1 MKVRLGVFLLML
13 AAGTLMFAQPAAAEG
28 EAVQVRLQVRDA
40 EGNRTPVPDVGFTV
54 TSADGSEVGSGVSDA
69 EGVFLFPVPAVG
81 DYTLTI
87 DPATLPDG
95 IALSDP
101 DAASRTVTVSEGGTA
116 NAIFALSDGS
126 EGEGGASASDG
137 TGITFRRVAQ
147 LTVDGVK
154 LGLFLGMAA
163 IGLSLIFG
171 TTGLVNFAHSEMIA
185 FGYFAAYFFNFY
197 GLAGF
202 FGFMAQWP
210 APFGDGVNL
219 IFATILAVIAGA
231 GFGWLL
237 DVTIFAPLR
246 RRGVSLIAQLVV
258 TIGLSILLRYG
269 FLFIFGGT
277 QRFFKD
283 YTAQRGNTYFGLID
297 LTNKDLLTMIISI
310 IVLIIVGLVLAKT
323 RIGKAM
329 RAVSDNRDLAE
340 SSGID
345 VERVI
350 RTVWIAG
357 GALAALGGVFLG
369 LSETVNWLL
378 GFRMLLLIFAG
389 VTLGGLGTTYGAL
402 VGCLLVGMG
411 IQLSTLFIPIE
422 LKNAGAMAVLIGV
435 LLFRPQGILGRAERI
450 G

>member
-1 MKVRLGVFLLML
+1 MRNRLGLSLLILIAGIML
-13 AAGTLMFAQPAAAEG
+13 FAGPAAAQG
-28 EAVQVRLQVRDA
+28 EAVQVRLQYRDA
-40 EGNRTPVPDVGFTV
+40 EGERQPVPDVSFTV
-54 TSADGSEVGSGVSDA
+54 TDSAGSEVGSGTTDA
-69 EGVFLFPVPAVG
+69 EGVFLLEVPG
-81 DYTLTI
+81 PDDYTIAI
-87 DPATLPDG
+87 DPSTLPEG
-95 IALSDP
+95 IILTDESVT
-101 DAASRTVTVSEGGTA
+101 SRTVTVSEGGRG
-116 NAIFALSDGS
+116 NAIFAVDDGS
-126 EGEGGASASDG
+126 NGGESASSSES
-137 TGITFRRVAQ
+137 GISVRRVAQ
-147 LTVDGVK
+147 LTVDGIK

-197 GLAGF
+197 GLAGV
-202 FGFMAQWP
+202 FGFMAEWP
-210 APFGDGVNL
+210 APFGGGVNL
-219 IFATILAVIAGA
+219 IIAAGIAMILGGV
-231 GFGWLL
+231 FGWLL
-237 DVTIFAPLR
+237 DVILFAPLR
-246 RRGVSLIAQLVV
+246 RMGVSLIAQLVV
-258 TIGLSILLRYG
+258 TIGLSVFLRYG
-269 FLFIFGGT
+269 FLLIFGGT
-277 QRFFKD
+277 QRFYRD
-283 YTAQRGNTYFGLID
+283 YTAQRGRTYLGLVD
-297 LTNKDLLTMIISI
+297 LTNKDLLTMVISI
-310 IVLIIVGLVLAKT
+310 LVLVAVGLVLAKT

-350 RTVWIAG
+350 RQVWIAG

-422 LKNAGAMAVLIGV
+422 LKNAGALAVLIGI
-435 LLFRPQGILGRAERI
+435 LLFRPQGILGRAERV

>member
-1 MKVRLGVFLLML
+1 MRNRLLASLLMVL
-13 AAGTLMFAQPAAAEG
+13 AGLLLFADPAAAEG

-40 EGNRTPVPDVGFTV
+40 EGERTPVVGVEFAV
-54 TSADGSEVGSGVSDA
+54 TDSAGADVGSGTTDD
-69 EGVFLFPVPAVG
+69 EGTFRLDVPGVG
-81 DYTLTI
+81 DYTITI
-87 DPATLPDG
+87 DPATLPEG
-95 IALSDP
+95 ITLEGDEV
-101 DAASRTVTVSEGGTA
+101 SRTVTVNEGRTG
-116 NAIFALSDGS
+116 NAIFAVSDGS
-126 EGEGGASASDG
+126 NGGSASSSG
-137 TGITFRRVAQ
+137 ESGITFRRVAQ

-185 FGYFAAYFFNFY
+185 FGFFAAYFFNFY
-197 GLAGF
+197 GLAGV
-202 FGFMAQWP
+202 FGFMAEWP

-219 IFATILAVIAGA
+219 IIAAGFAVVLGA

-237 DVTIFAPLR
+237 DAALFSPLR
-246 RRGVSLIAQLVV
+246 RMGVSLIAQLVV

-269 FLFIFGGT
+269 FLLIFGGN
-277 QRFFKD
+277 QRFFRD
-283 YTAQRGNTYFGLID
+283 YTAQRGRTYLGLID
-297 LTNKDLLTMIISI
+297 LTNKDLLTMVISI
-310 IVLIIVGLVLAKT
+310 AVLVMVGLVLAKT

-350 RTVWIAG
+350 RLVWVAG

-422 LKNAGAMAVLIGV
+422 LKNAGALAVLIGV
-435 LLFRPQGILGRAERI
+435 LLVRPQGLLGRAERI

>member
-1 MKVRLGVFLLML
+1 MKIRLGVSLLML
-13 AAGTLMFAQPAAAEG
+13 VAGILLFANPAAAEG
-28 EAVQVRLQVRDA
+28 EAVQVRLQTRDA
-40 EGNRTPVPDVGFTV
+40 EGNRTPVVDVAFTV
-54 TSADGSEVGSGVSDA
+54 TAADGTEIGSGVTDS
-69 EGVFLFPVPAVG
+69 EGIFRLDVPGIG
-81 DYTLTI
+81 DYTITI
-87 DPATLPDG
+87 DPSTLPEG
-95 IALSDP
+95 ITLADE
-101 DAASRTVTVSEGGTA
+101 AASSRTVTVSDGGTG
-116 NAIFALSDGS
+116 NAIFALSDAAVGEIDDGS
-126 EGEGGASASDG
+126 GFSL
-137 TGITFRRVAQ
+137 RRVSQ
-147 LTVDGVK
+147 LTVDGIK

-185 FGYFAAYFFNFY
+185 MGYFAAYFFNFY
-197 GLAGF
+197 GLAGL
-202 FGFMAQWP
+202 FGFMAGWP

-219 IFATILAVIAGA
+219 IFAAGLAVVVG
-231 GFGWLL
+231 GLFGWIL
-237 DVTIFAPLR
+237 DAALFAPLR
-246 RRGVSLIAQLVV
+246 RMGVSLIAQLVV
-258 TIGLSILLRYG
+258 TIGLAVLLRYG
-269 FLFIFGGT
+269 FLLIFGGG
-277 QRFFKD
+277 QRFYRE
-283 YTAQRGNTYFGLID
+283 YTAQRGRTYLGLID
-297 LTNKDLLTMIISI
+297 LTNKDLLTMVISVV
-310 IVLIIVGLVLAKT
+310 VLVAVGLVLART

-350 RTVWIAG
+350 RMVWVAG

-402 VGCLLVGMG
+402 LGCLIVGMG

-422 LKNAGAMAVLIGV
+422 LKNAGALAVLIGI
-435 LLFRPQGILGRAERI
+435 LLFRPQGILGRAERV

>member
-1 MKVRLGVFLLML
+1 VKIRLGVSLLL
-13 AAGTLMFAQPAAAEG
+13 LVAGILLFANPAAAEG

-40 EGNRTPVPDVGFTV
+40 EGERSPVPDVGFSV
-54 TSADGSEVGSGVSDA
+54 TASDGSEVGSGTTDA
-69 EGVFLFPVPAVG
+69 EGVFLLEVPGAD
-81 DYTLTI
+81 DYTITI
-87 DPATLPDG
+87 DPSTLPDG
-95 IALSDP
+95 IVMAD
-101 DAASRTVTVSEGGTA
+101 DAVTERSVTVSEGGTA
-116 NAIFALSDGS
+116 NAIFGLSDGS
-126 EGEGGASASDG
+126 DGGSTSDS
-137 TGITFRRVAQ
+137 GITLRRVAQ

-171 TTGLVNFAHSEMIA
+171 TTGLVNFGHSEMIA

-197 GLAGF
+197 GLAGL
-202 FGFMAQWP
+202 FGFMAEWP
-210 APFGDGVNL
+210 APFGGGVNL

-237 DVTIFAPLR
+237 DAVIFSPLR
-246 RRGVSLIAQLVV
+246 RMGVSLIAQLVV
-258 TIGLSILLRYG
+258 TIGLSIFLRYG
-269 FLFIFGGT
+269 FLLIFGGT
-277 QRFFKD
+277 QRFYAD
-283 YTAQRGNTYFGLID
+283 YTAQRGRTYLGLVD
-297 LTNKDLLTMIISI
+297 LTNKDLITMIIS
-310 IVLIIVGLVLAKT
+310 VLVLVGVGLVLAKT

-350 RTVWIAG
+350 RLVWVAG

-402 VGCLLVGMG
+402 LGCLLVGMG
-411 IQLSTLFIPIE
+411 IQLSTLLIPIE

-435 LLFRPQGILGRAERI
+435 LLFRPQGLLGRAERI

>member
-1 MKVRLGVFLLML
+1 MRNRLVVSLLMVL
-13 AAGTLMFAQPAAAEG
+13 AGLMLFAGPAAAQG

-40 EGNRTPVPDVGFTV
+40 EGERTPVVGVGFTV
-54 TSADGSEVGSGVSDA
+54 TDAAGADIGSGVTDD
-69 EGVFLFPVPAVG
+69 EGIFRLEVPGPG
-81 DYTLTI
+81 DYTITV
-87 DPATLPDG
+87 DPATLPEG
-95 IALSDP
+95 IALADESVV
-101 DAASRTVTVSEGGTA
+101 SRTVTISDGGTG

-126 EGEGGASASDG
+126 DGGASASSDS
-137 TGITFRRVAQ
+137 GITGRRVAQ

-197 GLAGF
+197 GLAGL
-202 FGFMAQWP
+202 FGFMAEWP

-219 IFATILAVIAGA
+219 IFAAGFAVVLGA
-231 GFGWLL
+231 AFGWLL
-237 DVTIFAPLR
+237 DASLFAPLR
-246 RRGVSLIAQLVV
+246 RMGVSLIAQLVV
-258 TIGLSILLRYG
+258 TIGLSIFLRYG
-269 FLFIFGGT
+269 FLLIFGGT
-277 QRFFKD
+277 QRFYRD
-283 YTAQRGNTYFGLID
+283 YTAQRGRTYLGLID
-297 LTNKDLLTMIISI
+297 LTDKDLLTMVISVV
-310 IVLIIVGLVLAKT
+310 VLVAVGLVLART

-350 RTVWIAG
+350 RLVWVAG

-402 VGCLLVGMG
+402 LGCLLVGMG
-411 IQLSTLFIPIE
+411 IQLSTLIIPIE
-422 LKNAGAMAVLIGV
+422 LKNAGALAVLIGV
-435 LLFRPQGILGRAERI
+435 LLFRPQGLLGRAERI

>member
-1 MKVRLGVFLLML
+1 MKTRIGLALFLALVGIL
-13 AAGTLMFAQPAAAEG
+13 SISGPASAQD
-28 EAVQVRLQVRDA
+28 EAVQVRLQGRNEEGDRVGVPGVLFSVTDA
-40 EGNRTPVPDVGFTV
+40 NGAEVGADVTD
-54 TSADGSEVGSGVSDA
+54 ADGIFRLS
-69 EGVFLFPVPAVG
+69 VPEAG
-81 DYTLTI
+81 EYTLTV
-87 DPATLPDG
+87 DPETLPEG
-95 IALSDP
+95 TTLRDP
-101 DAASRTVTVSEGGTA
+101 EATSVTVSVNPGGTA
-116 NAIFALSDGS
+116 NAIFGLDTGN
-126 EGEGGASASDG
+126 ESASSSSES
-137 TGITFRRVAQ
+137 GITVRRVAQ

-197 GLAGF
+197 GLAGL
-202 FGFMAQWP
+202 FGFMASWP

-219 IFATILAVIAGA
+219 IGATALAVIAGA

-237 DVTIFAPLR
+237 DAALFAPLR

-269 FLFIFGGT
+269 FLLIFGGT
-277 QRFFKD
+277 QRFYKEF
-283 YTAQRGNTYFGLID
+283 TAQRGRQYFGLVDI
-297 LTNKDLLTMIISI
+297 TNKDLITMAITLV
-310 IVLIIVGLVLAKT
+310 VLLAVGLMLSKS

-329 RAVSDNRDLAE
+329 RAVSDNRDLAA
-340 SSGID
+340 SSGIN

-350 RTVWIAG
+350 RIVWVAG

-402 VGCLLVGMG
+402 LGCLLVGMG

-422 LKNAGAMAVLIGV
+422 LKNAGALLVLIGI
-435 LLFRPQGILGRAERI
+435 LLFRPQGLLGRAERI

>member
-1 MKVRLGVFLLML
+1 MLVAGILL
-13 AAGTLMFAQPAAAEG
+13 FASPAAAEG
-28 EAVQVRLQVRDA
+28 ESVQVRLQNRDA
-40 EGNRTPVPDVGFTV
+40 EGERFPVPNVTFTV
-54 TSADGSEVGSGVSDA
+54 TAADGSEVGSGATDA
-69 EGVFLFPVPAVG
+69 EGVFLLEVPGPG
-81 DYTLTI
+81 DYTLSI
-87 DPATLPDG
+87 DPATLPEG
-95 IALSDP
+95 IALADESLT
-101 DAASRTVTVSEGGTA
+101 SRTVTVSEGGTA

-126 EGEGGASASDG
+126 VDSSSSTG
-137 TGITFRRVAQ
+137 GITFRRVAQ

-185 FGYFAAYFFNFY
+185 FGYLTAYFFNFY
-197 GLAGF
+197 GLAGV
-202 FGFMAQWP
+202 FGFMAEWP
-210 APFGDGVNL
+210 APFGGGVNL
-219 IFATILAVIAGA
+219 IFATVIAVILGA

-237 DVTIFAPLR
+237 DVVIFAPLR

-258 TIGLSILLRYG
+258 TIGLSIFLRYG
-269 FLFIFGGT
+269 YLLIFEGT
-277 QRFFKD
+277 QRFYRD
-283 YTAQRGNTYFGLID
+283 YTAQRGRTYLGLVD
-297 LTNKDLLTMIISI
+297 LTNKDLLTMIISVV
-310 IVLIIVGLVLAKT
+310 VLMLVGLVLART

-345 VERVI
+345 VERVV
-350 RTVWIAG
+350 RLVWIAG

-369 LSETVNWLL
+369 LSETVNYLL

-422 LKNAGAMAVLIGV
+422 LKNAGALAVLIGI

>member
-1 MKVRLGVFLLML
+1 MRKRLVVSLLTVL
-13 AAGTLMFAQPAAAEG
+13 AGILLFANPAAAQG

-40 EGNRTPVPDVGFTV
+40 EGERTPVVGVGFSV
-54 TSADGSEVGSGVSDA
+54 VDSDGADVGSGVTDG
-69 EGVFLFPVPAVG
+69 EGLFRLEVPGAG

-87 DPATLPDG
+87 DPETLPEG
-95 IALSDP
+95 IALADDSET
-101 DAASRTVTVSEGGTA
+101 SRPVTVSEGGTG
-116 NAIFALSDGS
+116 NAIFAVSDGS
-126 EGEGGASASDG
+126 DGGASLSVES
-137 TGITFRRVAQ
+137 GITGRRVAQ
-147 LTVDGVK
+147 LTVDGLK

-197 GLAGF
+197 GLAGL
-202 FGFMAQWP
+202 FGFMAEWP

-219 IFATILAVIAGA
+219 IFAGGLAVVCGA
-231 GFGWLL
+231 AFGWLL
-237 DVTIFAPLR
+237 DAALFSPLR
-246 RRGVSLIAQLVV
+246 KRGVSLIAQLVV
-258 TIGLSILLRYG
+258 TIGLSVLMRYG
-269 FLFIFGGT
+269 FLLIFGGT
-277 QRFFKD
+277 QRFYRD
-283 YTAQRGNTYFGLID
+283 YTSQRGRTYIGLID
-297 LTNKDLLTMIISI
+297 LTDKDLITMIISVA
-310 IVLIIVGLVLAKT
+310 VLVAVGLVLAKT

-350 RTVWIAG
+350 RLVWVAG

-422 LKNAGAMAVLIGV
+422 LKNAGALAVLIGV

>member
-1 MKVRLGVFLLML
+1 
-13 AAGTLMFAQPAAAEG
+13 
-28 EAVQVRLQVRDA
+28 
-40 EGNRTPVPDVGFTV
+40 EGNRTAVPGVSFTV
-54 TSADGSEVGSGVSDA
+54 TAADGSEVGTGVSDI
-69 EGVFLFPVPAVG
+69 EGVVLVEVPGAG

-87 DPATLPDG
+87 DPATLPEG
-95 IALSDP
+95 IGLAD
-101 DAASRTVTVSEGGTA
+101 DAAISRTVSVSEGGTA

-126 EGEGGASASDG
+126 DGGAALTGDS
-137 TGITFRRVAQ
+137 GITFRRVSQ

-185 FGYFAAYFFNFY
+185 FGYLAAYFFNFY
-197 GLAGF
+197 GLAGV
-202 FGFMAQWP
+202 FGFMAEWP
-210 APFGDGVNL
+210 WVLGGGVNL
-219 IFATILAVIAGA
+219 IIATIIAVILGA

-237 DVTIFAPLR
+237 DWVIFAPLR

-258 TIGLSILLRYG
+258 TIGLSVFLRYG
-269 FLFIFGGT
+269 FLLIFEGT
-277 QRFFKD
+277 QRFYRDF
-283 YTAQRGNTYFGLID
+283 TAQRGRTYLGLVD
-297 LTNKDLLTMIISI
+297 LTDKDLLTMIVSI
-310 IVLIIVGLVLAKT
+310 LVLVLVGLVLAKT

-340 SSGID
+340 SSGIN

-350 RTVWIAG
+350 RMVWVAG
-357 GALAALGGVFLG
+357 GGLAALGGVFLA

-422 LKNAGAMAVLIGV
+422 LKNAGALAVLIGI

>member
-1 MKVRLGVFLLML
+1 MRNRLVASLLMVVFGIAL
-13 AAGTLMFAQPAAAEG
+13 FATPAAAEG
-28 EAVQVRLQVRDA
+28 EAVQVRLQIRDA
-40 EGNRTPVPDVGFTV
+40 EGERTPVVGVGFSV
-54 TSADGSEVGSGVSDA
+54 TDSGGADVGSGVTDD
-69 EGVFLFPVPAVG
+69 EGVFRLEVPGVG
-81 DYTLTI
+81 DYTITI
-87 DPATLPDG
+87 DPATLPEG
-95 IALSDP
+95 ISLEDDSAT
-101 DAASRTVTVSEGGTA
+101 SRTVTISDGGTG
-116 NAIFALSDGS
+116 NAIFAVTDGD
-126 EGEGGASASDG
+126 GNGGASSGSDS
-137 TGITFRRVAQ
+137 GITGRRVAQ

-197 GLAGF
+197 GLAGL
-202 FGFMAQWP
+202 FGFMAEWP

-219 IFATILAVIAGA
+219 IIAAGLAVVLGA
-231 GFGWLL
+231 AFGWFL
-237 DVTIFAPLR
+237 DAALFGPLR
-246 RRGVSLIAQLVV
+246 RMGVSLIAQLVV
-258 TIGLSILLRYG
+258 TIGLSVFLRYG
-269 FLFIFGGT
+269 FLLVFGGT
-277 QRFFKD
+277 QRFFRD
-283 YTAQRGNTYFGLID
+283 YTAQRGRTYLGLID
-297 LTNKDLLTMIISI
+297 LTDKDLLTMVISVA
-310 IVLIIVGLVLAKT
+310 VLVGVGLVLAKT

-350 RTVWIAG
+350 RLVWVAG

-422 LKNAGAMAVLIGV
+422 LKNAGAMAVLIGI
-435 LLFRPQGILGRAERI
+435 LLFRPQGLLGRAERI

>member
-1 MKVRLGVFLLML
+1 MKNRFGLSLLVL
-13 AAGTLMFAQPAAAEG
+13 VVGILFFAGPAAAEG

-40 EGNRTPVPDVGFTV
+40 EGERTPVVGVGFSVVDATG
-54 TSADGSEVGSGVSDA
+54 ADIGSGVTDD
-69 EGVFLFPVPAVG
+69 EGVFRLEVPATG
-81 DYTLTI
+81 DYTITI
-87 DPATLPDG
+87 DPETVPEG
-95 IALSDP
+95 IALADP
-101 DAASRTVTVSEGGTA
+101 EATSVTVTISAGGTG

-126 EGEGGASASDG
+126 DGGASLSSES
-137 TGITFRRVAQ
+137 GITGRRVAQ

-185 FGYFAAYFFNFY
+185 FGFFAAYFFNFY
-197 GLAGF
+197 GLAGL
-202 FGFMAQWP
+202 FGFMAEWP

-219 IFATILAVIAGA
+219 IIAAGLAVVCGA
-231 GFGWLL
+231 GFGWFL
-237 DVTIFAPLR
+237 DAALFSPLR
-246 RRGVSLIAQLVV
+246 RMGVSLIAQLVV
-258 TIGLSILLRYG
+258 TIGLSVFLRYG
-269 FLFIFGGT
+269 FLLIFGGT
-277 QRFFKD
+277 QRFFRD
-283 YTAQRGNTYFGLID
+283 YTAQRGRTYLGLVD
-297 LTNKDLLTMIISI
+297 LTDKDLLTMVISI
-310 IVLIIVGLVLAKT
+310 VVLGAVGLVLART

-350 RTVWIAG
+350 RLVWVAG

-422 LKNAGAMAVLIGV
+422 LKNAGALAVLIGV

>member
-1 MKVRLGVFLLML
+1 MKKRLGVFLLVLVGAML
-13 AAGTLMFAQPAAAEG
+13 LFAGPVAAQD
-28 EAVQVRLQVRDA
+28 EAVQVRLQYRDA
-40 EGNRTPVPDVGFTV
+40 EGERVPVPDVSFSV
-54 TSADGSEVGSGVSDA
+54 TDADGGEVGSGVTDA
-69 EGVFLFPVPAVG
+69 EGTFRFEVPAIG
-81 DYTLTI
+81 DYTVTI
-87 DPATLPDG
+87 DPSTLPEG
-95 IALSDP
+95 IVLNDDSET
-101 DAASRTVTVSEGGTA
+101 SRAVTVNPGGTG
-116 NAIFALSDGS
+116 NAIFAISDEANGGGS
-126 EGEGGASASDG
+126 SSSADS
-137 TGITFRRVAQ
+137 GISFRRVSQ

-185 FGYFAAYFFNFY
+185 FGYFAAFFFNFY
-197 GLAGF
+197 GLAGV
-202 FGFMAQWP
+202 FGFMAEWP

-219 IFATILAVIAGA
+219 IFAAGIAVILGA

-237 DVTIFAPLR
+237 DAVLFSPLR
-246 RRGVSLIAQLVV
+246 RMGVSLIAQLVV
-258 TIGLSILLRYG
+258 TIGLSIVLRYG
-269 FLFIFGGT
+269 FLLIFGGN
-277 QRFFKD
+277 QRFYRDF
-283 YTAQRGNTYFGLID
+283 TAQRSRTYLGLID
-297 LTNKDLLTMIISI
+297 LTDKDFITMVISVA
-310 IVLIIVGLVLAKT
+310 VLVAVGLVLAKT

-350 RTVWIAG
+350 RMVWVAG

-422 LKNAGAMAVLIGV
+422 LKNAGALAVLIGV
-435 LLFRPQGILGRAERI
+435 LLVRPQGLLGRAERI